1 MRFYNREEKLKE
13 LKRIQQ
19 LAFEE
24 KAIAALYYRNNMFV
38 VESNV
43 STI

>member
-1 MRFYNREEKLKE
+1 MRFYNREKELKE

-24 KAIAALYYRNNMFV
+24 KAIASLYH
-38 VESNV
+38 
-43 STI
+43 